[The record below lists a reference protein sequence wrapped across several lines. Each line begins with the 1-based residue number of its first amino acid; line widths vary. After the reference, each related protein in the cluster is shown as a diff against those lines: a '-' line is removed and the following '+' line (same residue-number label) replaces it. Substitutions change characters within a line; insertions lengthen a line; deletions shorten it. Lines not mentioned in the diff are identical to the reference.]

1 MLSCVPSR
9 KTDGLHAARC
19 CLSSFAVFG
28 SGRGPRVGHRL
39 RLRMQR
45 PALQAGFLP
54 VLGPMASSP
63 THCANCVRSVQTVA
77 TKSEHEACFAR
88 WPWALCSSALHRRRS
103 RWPTHGLVDVDA
115 TDSQT
120 PVQRRGSAAVGGVVQ
135 SLSMPAEDGG
145 EANPGSKG
153 GAGGRRLTA
162 GDMDGFAS
170 PPSSARATQH
180 DGQQCAGCGRRT
192 EHPRCWSIRDCVRG
206 YKAASLRTGFC
217 AASARKSSSQP
228 LSLPRAACRC
238 AGVVLLC
245 SWAMKAQLYSVNRC
259 W

>member
-1 MLSCVPSR
+1 MRRV
-9 KTDGLHAARC
+9 AACRRLL
-19 CLSSFAVFG
+19 CLGPGV
-28 SGRGPRVGHRL
+28 GRGWATVCGFGCSAPPCRRGSFRCSAHGLVANSL
-39 RLRMQR
+39 RELRS
-45 PALQAGFLP
+45 L
-54 VLGPMASSP
+54 
-63 THCANCVRSVQTVA
+63 RSDSRDE
-77 TKSEHEACFAR
+77 SEHEACFAR
-88 WPWALCSSALHRRRS
+88 WPWALRSSALHRRRS

-115 TDSQT
+115 THSQT
-120 PVQRRGSAAVGGVVQ
+120 PVQRRGSAAVGGVVR

-145 EANPGSKG
+145 EANPRSKG

-192 EHPRCWSIRDCVRG
+192 EHPRSWSIRDCVRG